1 MVRLTKKI
9 LKKLYNILSKCNW
22 IKGII
27 HKIIIN
33 NWKKNGRPIPP
44 PHIVKAEILKQ
55 YAYKFSTEIFIET
68 GTYRGDM
75 ILEMKTFFNQI
86 YSIELDKNLYLRAKK
101 KFDNTTNIYILQGD
115 SCMVLPDLLNKIEKK
130 CLFWLDAH
138 YSGGITTRGN
148 LDTPIMLELKSVFSH
163 KIKDHIILIDDARCF
178 NGSHNY
184 PTIQDLRD
192 FVKKERPDNWV
203 FEIRDDIIRIHKYI
217 SDNKY

>member
-1 MVRLTKKI
+1 MSQLIKI
-9 LKKLYNILSKCNW
+9 IIKKLYIILSRYNW

-44 PHIVKAEILKQ
+44 PHIVKASILKQ

-75 ILEMKTFFNQI
+75 ILEMKHFFNQI
-86 YSIELDKNLYLRAKK
+86 YSIELDKNLYLRAEE

-115 SCMVLPDLLNKIEKK
+115 SSMILPDLLNKIEKK

-138 YSGGITTRGN
+138 YSGGITARGN
-148 LDTPIMLELKSVFSH
+148 LDTPIMLELKSIFSH

-184 PTIQDLRD
+184 PTIQDLRN

>member
-1 MVRLTKKI
+1 MIQLIKI
-9 LKKLYNILSKCNW
+9 IIKKLYIILSRYNW

-44 PHIVKAEILKQ
+44 PHIVKALILKQ

-75 ILEMKTFFNQI
+75 ILEMKHFFNQI

-138 YSGGITTRGN
+138 YSGGITAKGN
-148 LDTPIMLELKSVFSH
+148 LDTPIMLELKSIFSH

-178 NGSHNY
+178 NGLHNY
-184 PTIQDLRD
+184 PTIKSLRH
-192 FVKKERPDNWV
+192 FVKKELPDNWV
-203 FEIRDDIIRIHKYI
+203 FEIKDDIIRICKYI
-217 SDNKY
+217 SDNEY